1 MRDASFHGPTQACN
15 HSLLCPSVFLGLGSS
30 EWTQCALCK
39 PGYSLMNLRLSGL
52 LWSSV
57 GISCFH
63 LGSHYVGLLLT
74 CESRPLQPDRLL
86 QVWVITSCRHLR
98 CLCPDFIV
106 KPTRLHLTV
115 GATQESG
122 PNKAQ
127 VLDQILVEETW
138 YFGVAAGVS
147 RRESAWDLTVT
158 CVHAFKWAGCCS
170 LLASSPGT
178 RAAMAQHVLSEA
190 STLWSEKQGMEQT
203 GRTHFPI
210 SASFSSLYK

>member
-63 LGSHYVGLLLT
+63 LGSHYIGLLLT
-74 CESRPLQPDRLL
+74 CESRPLQPHRLL

-98 CLCPDFIV
+98 CLCPDLIV
-106 KPTRLHLTV
+106 KPTWLHLTV
-115 GATQESG
+115 GAPQESG
-122 PNKAQ
+122 PNQAQ

-138 YFGVAAGVS
+138 YCGVAAGVS

-158 CVHAFKWAGCCS
+158 MCARLQVGRMLFPS
-170 LLASSPGT
+170 ASSPGT
-178 RAAMAQHVLSEA
+178 AMAQHVLSEA
-190 STLWSEKQGMEQT
+190 STLWSDKQGMEQT
-203 GRTHFPI
+203 GRTRFPI
-210 SASFSSLYK
+210 SASFSSLYT